1 MTQRSDLME
10 PELTSQFEADD
21 PAGLTSGRRAVS
33 GGDSGSAGEEMELLH
48 LGKDRVLEF
57 TVRGPENGPVVL
69 FHHGMPGSAVPMD
82 SVLDSVTGKGY
93 RVVTCSRPGYGASTA
108 APGRTVA
115 DTAETCRV
123 LMDHL
128 GVHEYWV
135 AGWSAGGPYAL
146 ATAVADSAR
155 VSGVLLIA
163 SFAPYDAQG
172 LDFVEGMGVQNRV
185 LFGSAAREE
194 RERRAIVTQMAAI
207 VRDSDPAELAA
218 GMASLLP
225 KVDAAELT
233 GAYGVDNAAHMN
245 HGLAAGDDG
254 WLEDLRALT
263 APWGFEPGDITVPVE
278 LWHGALDQMV
288 PVAHGQWLTR
298 QLPTVHAHI
307 EGGHGHISL
316 GVGRL
321 GHKLDRLRSRA
332 A

>member
-1 MTQRSDLME
+1 
-10 PELTSQFEADD
+10 
-21 PAGLTSGRRAVS
+21 
-33 GGDSGSAGEEMELLH
+33 MELLH
-48 LGKDRVLEF
+48 LGEGRVLEF
-57 TVRGPENGPVVL
+57 TVRGPEDGPVVL

-93 RVVTCSRPGYGASTA
+93 RVVTYSRPGYGASTA
-108 APGRTVA
+108 SPGRTVA
-115 DTAETCRV
+115 DTAETCRL

-146 ATAVADSAR
+146 ASAVADSER

-163 SFAPYDAQG
+163 SFAPYDGEG
-172 LDFVEGMGVQNRV
+172 LDFVEGMGVQNHV
-185 LFGSAAREE
+185 LFGSGARGEQE
-194 RERRAIVTQMAAI
+194 QRAIVSQMAAI

-225 KVDAAELT
+225 KVDAAELI

-245 HGLAAGDDG
+245 HGLAVGEDG

-263 APWGFEPGDITVPVE
+263 APWGFDPADITVPVE

-298 QLPTVHAHI
+298 RLPTVHGHI

-321 GHKLDRLRSRA
+321 GHKLDRLRSRTS
-332 A
+332 

>member
-1 MTQRSDLME
+1 ME
-10 PELTSQFEADD
+10 AELTSQFEDD
-21 PAGLTSGRRAVS
+21 DSTELKAGRRAVR
-33 GGDSGSAGEEMELLH
+33 GGAGGSEGGELELLH

-57 TVRGPENGPVVL
+57 TVRGPQDGPVVL

-115 DTAETCRV
+115 DTARTFRA

-135 AGWSAGGPYAL
+135 TGWSAGGPYAL
-146 ATAVADSAR
+146 ASAVADAAR
-155 VSGVLLIA
+155 VRGVLLIA
-163 SFAPYDAQG
+163 SFAPYDGEG
-172 LDFVEGMGVQNRV
+172 LDFVEGMGVQNQV
-185 LFGSAAREE
+185 LFGSAAHGEQE
-194 RERRAIVTQMAAI
+194 QRAIVSQMAAI

-233 GAYGVDNAAHMN
+233 GAYGVDNATHMD
-245 HGLAAGDDG
+245 HGLAAGEDG

-263 APWGFEPGDITVPVE
+263 APWGFEPGDVTVPVE

-298 QLPTVHAHI
+298 RLPAVHAHV

-321 GHKLDRLRSRA
+321 GHKLDRLRSRTS
-332 A
+332 

>member
-1 MTQRSDLME
+1 ME
-10 PELTSQFEADD
+10 AELTGQFEDD
-21 PAGLTSGRRAVS
+21 DSARLTSGRRAVS
-33 GGDSGSAGEEMELLH
+33 GGASVSKGKEMELLH
-48 LGKDRVLEF
+48 LGEGRVLEF
-57 TVRGPENGPVVL
+57 TVRGPEDGPVVL

-93 RVVTCSRPGYGASTA
+93 RVVTYSRPGYGASTA
-108 APGRTVA
+108 SPGRTVA
-115 DTAETCRV
+115 DTAETCRL

-146 ATAVADSAR
+146 ASAVADSER

-163 SFAPYDAQG
+163 SFAPYDGEG
-172 LDFVEGMGVQNRV
+172 LDFVEGMGVQNHV
-185 LFGSAAREE
+185 LFGSGARGEQE
-194 RERRAIVTQMAAI
+194 QRAIVSQMAAI

-225 KVDAAELT
+225 KVDAAELI

-245 HGLAAGDDG
+245 HGLAVGEDG

-263 APWGFEPGDITVPVE
+263 APWGFDPADITVPVE

-298 QLPTVHAHI
+298 RLPTVHGHI

-321 GHKLDRLRSRA
+321 GHKLDRLRSRTS
-332 A
+332 